1 VPVNTASLVIGLS
14 YASLLFLVAVGLSVI
29 FGLMRFINLATGSLY
44 LIGGYVGWSAAR
56 STGNFLVALVAG
68 AVAALVVGIVIERVF
83 LQRLHRKELLQVAL
97 TLGVA
102 YVVQDL
108 TRWVWGGDPLR
119 LRPPEMLRG
128 SMELFGSV
136 VPIYRVALIV
146 TGALLAFFVWY
157 LLERTKWGAYVRAG
171 VDDLEMVQCLGI
183 NARRVFA
190 VVFSLGAFL
199 CGLGGA
205 LGTPVTG
212 VAPGTDVQLLLM
224 ALIVVVLGGLG
235 SVTGAIAA
243 SIVVAL
249 TDTIVRTYWPEASFF
264 AVWALAATVLIV
276 RPQGLFGRPGWA

>member
-1 VPVNTASLVIGLS
+1 
-14 YASLLFLVAVGLSVI
+14 VG
-29 FGLMRFINLATGSLY
+29 FGLMRFVNPATGSLS
-44 LIGGYVGWSAAR
+44 LIGGYIGWAVAR
-56 STGNFLVALVAG
+56 STGNFFLALIAG
-68 AVAALVVGIVIERVF
+68 ALAALVVGVLIERGF
-83 LQRLHRKELLQVAL
+83 LQRLHRKELLQVCL

-102 YVVQDL
+102 YIVQDV
-108 TRWVWGGDPLR
+108 TRWIWGGDPLR
-119 LRPPEMLRG
+119 LRPPELLRG

-136 VPIYRVALIV
+136 VPIYRVALIGI
-146 TGALLAFFVWY
+146 GAVLAVLVWY

-190 VVFSLGAFL
+190 IVFSLGALL

-212 VAPGTDVQLLLM
+212 VAPGTDIQLQLM

-235 SVTGAIAA
+235 SVTGAIVA

-249 TDTIVRTYWPEASFF
+249 VDTIVRTFWPEASFF
-264 AVWALAATVLIV
+264 AVWALAALVLIV
-276 RPQGLFGRPGWA
+276 RPQGLLGRAA